1 MFKTTDDQTYYLRT
15 GTKKFDAIF
24 NYLKNKNFNS
34 LLDVGCNNAICS
46 YKIQKELNKDV
57 VGIDF
62 SDDLKLPDDYNFIK
76 EDVSNSCAVR
86 EADVIL
92 FLSLYHHMLGC
103 YGLDKADDIFFK
115 LLLNCNELIFDTG
128 NLSEIGYSDTPW
140 YKVLAKHFN
149 NEKDLL
155 DHFRVP
161 YKKITSWS
169 SSSGLGERN
178 VVVFKK
184 EDFDKSVKVKNI
196 FQRRNCGFGS
206 SGTHYPLEPVDHLK
220 QDDEFKKFLQ
230 KTPFSTAGRD
240 GSIFDGAL
248 YFKLEIGGKTFF
260 SKKRIKKPAALDIEK
275 KEIANIKRVYNL
287 AEKDQVFLNP
297 LKSQLINFYGFSE
310 TYGLIFEWLENFKY
324 TESTNIRIDS
334 QYGEIIELNDV
345 DGIIHNGK
353 YKILDFE
360 R

>member
-1 MFKTTDDQTYYLRT
+1 MFKTTDNKTYYART

-24 NYLKNKNFNS
+24 DYLKNKNFNS

-46 YKIQKELNKDV
+46 YKIQKQLNKDV

-62 SDDLKLPDDYNFIK
+62 SDDLELPDDYNFIK

-86 EADVIL
+86 KADVIL

-103 YGLDKADDIFFK
+103 YGLNKADDIFFK
-115 LLLNCNELIFDTG
+115 LLLSCNELIFDTG
-128 NLSEIGYSDTPW
+128 NLSETGYSGTPW
-140 YKVLAKHFN
+140 YKVLEKYFN

-155 DHFRVP
+155 DHFGVP

-169 SSSGLGERN
+169 SSSGNGERN

-196 FQRRNCGFGS
+196 FQRRNCGFGAL
-206 SGTHYPLEPVDHLK
+206 GAHYPLEPVDHLK

-230 KTPFSTAGRD
+230 KNTSSTNGCD
-240 GSIFDGAL
+240 QSIFDGAL
-248 YFKLEIGGKTFF
+248 YFKLEIAGKSFF
-260 SKKRIKKPAALDIEK
+260 SKKRIKEEKQNIAEK
-275 KEIANIKRVYNL
+275 KEYRTTKAVYNL
-287 AEKDQVFLNP
+287 AQKDEILAE
-297 LKSQLINFYGFSE
+297 LKSQLITFYGFSE
-310 TYGLIFEWLENFKY
+310 TYGLIFEWLENFEY
-324 TESTNIRIDS
+324 TCSTNIRIDS
-334 QYGEIIELNDV
+334 QYNEVIELKDV
-345 DGIIHNGK
+345 DAVIHNGK
-353 YKILDFE
+353 VKIFDFE